1 MAKRSDWLETLSEAE
16 VAEVRAAAQALA
28 DSQAETAAH
37 IATLKVADFPL
48 PALAPRLTHAPCH
61 PCLSS
66 ATAVSCPVR
75 EAVCRSAT
83 VACWR
88 PWMCRAV

>member
-48 PALAPRLTHAPCH
+48 PA
-61 PCLSS
+61 
-66 ATAVSCPVR
+66 
-75 EAVCRSAT
+75 
-83 VACWR
+83 
-88 PWMCRAV
+88 